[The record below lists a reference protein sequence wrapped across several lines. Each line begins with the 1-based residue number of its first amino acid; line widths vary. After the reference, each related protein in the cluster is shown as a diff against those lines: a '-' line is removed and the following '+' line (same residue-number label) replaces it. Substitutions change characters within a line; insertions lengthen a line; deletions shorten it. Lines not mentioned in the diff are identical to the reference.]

1 MTMMWAAVSLAMG
14 LAGGPDAVGPPPSR
28 RAQLGAGTAQ
38 RPATAPPAVIAQAP
52 RSPDRPR
59 ARDGD
64 AAIREELDAARR
76 EGTREAYDL
85 FLARHP
91 DHPLAAAARAERER
105 LR

>member
-1 MTMMWAAVSLAMG
+1 MMWAAVSLAMG
-14 LAGGPDAVGPPPSR
+14 LAGGPNAVGPPPSR

-38 RPATAPPAVIAQAP
+38 HPAATPPAAIAQAP
-52 RSPDRPR
+52 HSPDRPG
-59 ARDGD
+59 AQDGD

-85 FLARHP
+85 FVARHP